1 MAIGLANISWNG
13 QHLGGDMLIFLFVCF
28 PFLQTFTGGQ
38 GQNVSL

>member
-13 QHLGGDMLIFLFVCF
+13 QHHGRDMLNFFL

>member
-13 QHLGGDMLIFLFVCF
+13 QHHGGDMLIFFFF
-28 PFLQTFTGGQ
+28 PFLQTFTGVQ